1 MVKSLSSRGFSKCR
15 RQLGVLSLAAL
26 GLTASGVEA
35 KGDLTRKPQAL
46 PDLVLGSDISDYA
59 MSQKSYAL
67 ETGVAYKLNIVSSG
81 LKEYAI
87 EAPEFFASI
96 FLRKVEAG
104 GMEIKA
110 IGLTQLEFEDAGE
123 AELYFV
129 PIKPGSYRFY
139 SRGLENKGMVGE
151 LVVR

>member
-1 MVKSLSSRGFSKCR
+1 MFCAFGKRSVSSFLRLLLVLCVASTSGFVS
-15 RQLGVLSLAAL
+15 
-26 GLTASGVEA
+26 A

-46 PDLVLGSDISDYA
+46 DDLVLGSDASDYS
-59 MSQKSYAL
+59 MSVKRYEL
-67 ETGVAYKLNIVSSG
+67 ETGQAYKLNIVSSG

-110 IGLTQLEFEDAGE
+110 TSLTQLEFEDEGE
-123 AELYFV
+123 AEIYFV
-129 PIKPGSYRFY
+129 PIKPGQYRFY
-139 SRGLENKGMVGE
+139 SSGLEGKGMEGVIN
-151 LVVR
+151 VR